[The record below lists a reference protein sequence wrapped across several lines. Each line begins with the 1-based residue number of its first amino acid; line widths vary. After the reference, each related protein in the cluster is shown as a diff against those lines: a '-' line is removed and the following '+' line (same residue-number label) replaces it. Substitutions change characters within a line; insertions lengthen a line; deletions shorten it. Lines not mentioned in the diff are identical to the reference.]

1 MNNYDVPTWHT
12 GAFIA
17 GLSLL
22 DACASVM
29 AGRWVAGHVPALA
42 VLARVLRRALAS
54 VAADV
59 VDAQP
64 AVPAGRRAGITL
76 IDVLFAGLAGKEG
89 RAGADVV
96 GLDGGAQTTV
106 GTRV

>member
-1 MNNYDVPTWHT
+1 
-12 GAFIA
+12 
-17 GLSLL
+17 
-22 DACASVM
+22 M
-29 AGRWVAGHVPALA
+29 AGRRVAWHVPALA

-64 AVPAGRRAGITL
+64 AVPAGRWAGVTL
-76 IDVLFAGLAGKEG
+76 VDVLFAGLAGKEG
-89 RAGADVV
+89 HAGADVV